1 MTQKDT
7 SSTEFPVLTKK
18 KLQLRLKKSNKFNMA
33 GLRETNRDEKI
44 SANHKGRV
52 GFPPLGI
59 TRWVRLLGCA
69 NRNRAGWRK
78 HNIDTVPSQKRGL
91 CVYVA
96 EELDTN
102 TEGGEFMFILHLVV
116 KNFKKKIQFS
126 GF

>member
-1 MTQKDT
+1 
-7 SSTEFPVLTKK
+7 
-18 KLQLRLKKSNKFNMA
+18 MA

-69 NRNRAGWRK
+69 NRNRVGWRK

-91 CVYVA
+91 CVYVL

-116 KNFKKKIQFS
+116 KNLKKDSIFRFLKKLNGNF
-126 GF
+126 